1 MSTKKHA
8 LETLNF
14 AHGILNKALDG
25 FEGDKAMAQAHPT
38 GNHALWTMGHLAT
51 TYWWL
56 TTLIDPSKAHALP
69 ESYNALFGMGSKCS
83 TEKAKYPPA
92 SEVKATYN
100 KSFDALAGAIN
111 AIPENDLWS
120 KCASDSH
127 GFASSKIDVAY
138 KAAWH
143 DGWHIGQVTDCRRV
157 QGMPSIF

>member
-1 MSTKKHA
+1 MSVKKHA

-14 AHGILNKALDG
+14 AHGLLNKALDG
-25 FEGDKAMAQAHPT
+25 FDDKSCAAQSHAT

-56 TTLIDPSKAHALP
+56 TTLVDPSKAHTLP
-69 ESYNALFGMGSKCS
+69 ESYNTLFGMGSKCS
-83 TEKAKYPPA
+83 PERPKYPA
-92 SEVKATYN
+92 LSDVKTNYT
-100 KSFDALAGAIN
+100 KSFDALAAAIS

-120 KCASDSH
+120 ACASDSH

-143 DGWHIGQVTDCRRV
+143 DGWHIGQVTDCRRSL
-157 QGMPSIF
+157 GMPSIF